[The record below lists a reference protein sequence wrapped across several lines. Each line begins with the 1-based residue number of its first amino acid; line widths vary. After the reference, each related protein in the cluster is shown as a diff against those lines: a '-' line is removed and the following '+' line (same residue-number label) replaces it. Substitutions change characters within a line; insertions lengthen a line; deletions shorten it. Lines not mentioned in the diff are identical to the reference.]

1 MNLMLNNHQQFIPSS
16 FLTMLTTSTSPL
28 ISLMRAS
35 HYHHLSQGA
44 RNTKQKKRFIC
55 KFCNRE
61 FTKSYNLMIHE
72 RTHTDERPFPC
83 DICGKAFRRQDHLR
97 DHKYTHT
104 KQRPFE
110 CGQCGKGFSQ
120 ARGLSV
126 HKIIFQSDKDHQCP
140 VCRKLF
146 NKRSHLKT
154 HMLTHTD
161 IKPKHLEE
169 IADNF
174 VRNTNLVCGSADE
187 SMEEIDVCSLEE
199 NCAESFLSV
208 QKKFFS
214 SFCIEQLLK

>member
-1 MNLMLNNHQQFIPSS
+1 
-16 FLTMLTTSTSPL
+16 
-28 ISLMRAS
+28 
-35 HYHHLSQGA
+35 
-44 RNTKQKKRFIC
+44 
-55 KFCNRE
+55 
-61 FTKSYNLMIHE
+61 MIHE

-104 KQRPFE
+104 KQRPYE

-126 HKIIFQSDKDHQCP
+126 HKIIFKSETDHQCP
-140 VCRKLF
+140 VCRKIF

-169 IADNF
+169 IADSF
-174 VRNTNLVCGSADE
+174 VSKAKLVCGTADE
-187 SMEEIDVCSLEE
+187 SFEEIDVCTLEE
-199 NCAESFLSV
+199 DCSRTLVSEE
-208 QKKFFS
+208 KKFVS
-214 SFCIEQLLK
+214 SFCIEQLLR